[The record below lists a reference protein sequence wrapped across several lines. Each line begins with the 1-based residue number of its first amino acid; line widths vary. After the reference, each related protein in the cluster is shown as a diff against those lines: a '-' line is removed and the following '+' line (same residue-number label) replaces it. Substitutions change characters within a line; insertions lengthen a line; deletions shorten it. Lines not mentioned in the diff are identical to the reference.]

1 MLLLCAISQ
10 AQVRFMYLVLTN
22 ILNNP
27 KLELTL
33 ISLILGTAQ
42 WPATWRRPNSEK
54 GEVE

>member
-42 WPATWRRPNSEK
+42 WPATCRRPNSEK
-54 GEVE
+54 GEVK